1 MMNTKALL
9 AAACLTGL
17 TLSACA
23 PVVLVGTGAAVVSTV
38 VEERSTMDALKDTEI
53 KLGIENAL
61 LNHSQSL
68 YGDVTVNV
76 IEGRV
81 LLLGSVPKPEDKE
94 TASRIA
100 WSIDGVNSV
109 DDEVIVAGD
118 SGTQSYF
125 EDVKLANAVR
135 LKLLKDGKISSQNY
149 DVLVFRRTV
158 HLTGLAQ
165 STAELD
171 RAIHHA
177 QVVQGVTRVVSHVL
191 TIDDPR
197 RVRSKDSGDSGT
209 GTATTSG

>member
-1 MMNTKALL
+1 MNTKALL

-17 TLSACA
+17 TLSGCA

-53 KLGIENAL
+53 ELGIENAL

-81 LLLGSVPKPEDKE
+81 LLLGSVPKPEDKQA
-94 TASRIA
+94 ASQIA
-100 WSIDGVNSV
+100 WSIDGVNAV
-109 DDEVIVAGD
+109 DDEVIIAGD
-118 SGTQSYF
+118 SGTKSYF
-125 EDVKLANAVR
+125 EDVRIANAVR
-135 LKLLKDGKISSQNY
+135 LKLLKDSKVSSQNY
-149 DVLVFRRTV
+149 DVLVFRRAV

-171 RAIHHA
+171 RVIRHA
-177 QVVQGVTRVVSHVL
+177 QVVEGVTRVVSHVL

-197 RVRSKDSGDSGT
+197 RVRASTNSDGSTS
-209 GTATTSG
+209 TTSG

>member
-1 MMNTKALL
+1 MNTKALL

-17 TLSACA
+17 SLSACA
-23 PVVLVGTGAAVVSTV
+23 PAVLVGTGAAVVSTV

-53 KLGIENAL
+53 ELGIENAL

-94 TASRIA
+94 VASRIA

-118 SGTQSYF
+118 SGTRSYF
-125 EDVKLANAVR
+125 EDVKIANAVR
-135 LKLLKDGKISSQNY
+135 LKLLRDKNISSQNY
-149 DVLVFRRTV
+149 DVLVFRRAV

-165 STAELD
+165 STAELE
-171 RAIHHA
+171 RVIRHA
-177 QVVQGVTRVVSHVL
+177 RVVEGVTRVVSHVL

-197 RVRSKDSGDSGT
+197 RVRA
-209 GTATTSG
+209 TATTTSG